1 MMYHSSETPS
11 TSKFILI
18 VDDVVDNIILL
29 EFMLEE
35 LGYRTDNANSG
46 ESALEILEK
55 EIPDMILLDLMMP
68 DMNGVEVARI
78 LRQQNHTQHIPIIL
92 VTAYDTNDFDEDEL
106 ETLINGVL
114 IKPVDSD
121 LLEEMLASIFSNN

>member
-1 MMYHSSETPS
+1 MYHSSETPS